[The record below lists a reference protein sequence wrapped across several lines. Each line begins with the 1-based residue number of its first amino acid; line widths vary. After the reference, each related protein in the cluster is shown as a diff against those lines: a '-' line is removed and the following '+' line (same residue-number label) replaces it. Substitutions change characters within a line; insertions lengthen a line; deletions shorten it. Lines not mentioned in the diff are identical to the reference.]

1 MQIVS
6 CDILELKLIF
16 RIVEISTITFKES
29 LSLIGGPTNMHSFK
43 FRQYLCTYLKLL
55 WIMKFSNLDP

>member
-29 LSLIGGPTNMHSFK
+29 LSFIGGPTNMHSFK
-43 FRQYLCTYLKLL
+43 LQQYLGT
-55 WIMKFSNLDP
+55 